1 MDLRTLT
8 KLFLK
13 LTGLYL
19 LVTSAL
25 MLPGLLSVPSEY
37 SGPGFVSAA
46 IFTMIGFALIAFPGA
61 ITTYVVRLPPS
72 ETVGEPGAEKLLRI
86 GSALMGVYF
95 VADAV
100 IRGAFVW
107 SKARWFYDFMQ
118 PFPGSHGPGYSPE
131 DFGTLA
137 AALVQLIVGL
147 VLWIGSR
154 QIARISGRFVDGR

>member
-8 KLFLK
+8 KLLLK

-25 MLPGLLSVPSEY
+25 ALPGLFSVPSEY
-37 SGPGFVSAA
+37 STPGLLSAA
-46 IFTMIGFALIAFPGA
+46 IFTAVGFALVAFPGV
-61 ITTYVVRLPPS
+61 ITTHVIRLPPS
-72 ETVGEPGAEKLLRI
+72 EIAGAPTAEKLLRI
-86 GSALMGVYF
+86 GLTLMGVYF

-100 IRGAFVW
+100 IRGAFIW

-118 PFPGSHGPGYSPE
+118 PFPGSRGPGYSPD
-131 DFGTLA
+131 DFGSIV
-137 AALVQLIVGL
+137 AALVQLVLGL

-154 QIARISGRFVDGR
+154 RVARISGRFADDR